1 MIKVKD
7 IFGFLAERYP
17 LDTAC
22 DFDNAGFL
30 VGDSNFEVKKALV
43 CLDCDIT
50 AIEKAKELGCN
61 LIVTHH
67 PVIFGGLK
75 SITENSIVYKLIK
88 NDIAVIS
95 MHTNLDIANDG
106 VTVRLCEALGLKN
119 IKPFVA
125 ENGFALRSAEA
136 KGLSPEGFAALIRE
150 KLNFSVRYV
159 AGEGDINR
167 VLVCSGSGG
176 EFLKEAIS
184 FDFDALLTADV
195 KHNVFIDAINSG
207 VSVFDGGHYATENVI
222 VKPLS
227 MLLADKFKEIKFIP
241 YSPDLIKS
249 N

>member
-7 IFGFLAERYP
+7 IFNFLSQRYP

-22 DFDNAGFL
+22 DFDNTGFL
-30 VGDSNFEVKKALV
+30 VGDSNSEVKKALV

-50 AIEKAKELGCN
+50 AIEEAKELGCN

-75 SITENSIVYKLIK
+75 SITENSVVYKLIK

-106 VTVRLCEALGLKN
+106 VTVRLCEAIGLKN
-119 IKPFVA
+119 VKPFVA

-136 KGLSPEGFAALIRE
+136 DNLTPEDFAALIKE

-159 AGEGDINR
+159 AGERNINR

-176 EFLKEAIS
+176 KFLKEAIS
-184 FDFDALLTADV
+184 FDFDALLTADI
-195 KHNVFIDAINSG
+195 KHNVFIDAVNSG

-222 VKPLS
+222 VMPLS
-227 MLLADKFKEIKFIP
+227 ELLADNFKEIEFIP

-249 N
+249 I

>member
-1 MIKVKD
+1 MITVSK
-7 IFGFLAERYP
+7 IFEFLCERYP

-30 VGDSNFEVKKALV
+30 VGNRKDCVERALI

-50 AIEKAKELGCN
+50 AVNKAKELGCN
-61 LIVTHH
+61 LIITHH

-75 SITENSIVYKLIK
+75 SVTEESIIYRLIK
-88 NDIAVIS
+88 EDIAVIS

-125 ENGFALRSAEA
+125 EDGFALRSAKA
-136 KGLSPEGFAALIRE
+136 DNLTPDCFAALVKE
-150 KLNFSVRYV
+150 KLGFSVRYV
-159 AGEGDINR
+159 KGSKNISN

-176 EFLKEAIS
+176 EFLKEAVAGG
-184 FDFDALLTADV
+184 FDALVTADV
-195 KHNVFIDAINSG
+195 KHNVFIDAINSDI
-207 VSVFDGGHYATENVI
+207 SVFDGGHYATENVI

-227 MLLADKFKEIKFIP
+227 ELLQKKFKEIEFIP

-249 N
+249 I

>member
-30 VGDSNFEVKKALV
+30 VGDSNSEVKKALV

-75 SITENSIVYKLIK
+75 SITENSTVYKLIK

-106 VTVRLCEALGLKN
+106 VTVKLCEALELQD

-136 KGLSPEGFAALIRE
+136 DNLTPEDFAELIRE

-159 AGEGDINR
+159 AGEGNINK

-176 EFLKEAIS
+176 EFLKETVV
-184 FDFDALLTADV
+184 FGFDALLTADV

-227 MLLADKFKEIKFIP
+227 MLLADNFKEIEFIP

>member
-1 MIKVKD
+1 MIRVKD

-30 VGDSNFEVKKALV
+30 VGDSNEDVKKVLV

-75 SITENSIVYKLIK
+75 SITENSVVYKLIK

-125 ENGFALRSAEA
+125 ENDFALRSAEVNN
-136 KGLSPEGFAALIRE
+136 LTPEDFAVLIKD

-159 AGEGDINR
+159 EGDRNINK

-176 EFLKEAIS
+176 EFLKETVG
-184 FDFDALLTADV
+184 FGFDALLTADI

-222 VKPLS
+222 VKPLAE
-227 MLLADKFKEIKFIP
+227 LLADNFKEIEFIP

-249 N
+249 I

>member
-7 IFGFLAERYP
+7 IFNFLSQRYP

-30 VGDSNFEVKKALV
+30 VGDSNEAVKKVLV

-136 KGLSPEGFAALIRE
+136 DGLAPQDFAALIKE

-159 AGEGDINR
+159 SGERNINR

-184 FDFDALLTADV
+184 FDFDALLTADI
-195 KHNVFIDAINSG
+195 KHNVFIDAVNSG

-227 MLLADKFKEIKFIP
+227 ELLADNFKEIEFIP